1 MMMANVAVMSEGEL
15 VTKININY
23 GTDLVTLISV
33 ARVETVLAVHC
44 RCTDVP
50 GVREASTL

>member
-1 MMMANVAVMSEGEL
+1 MANVAVMSEGEL